1 MGEFFQGVIDF
12 LFDPSCTFHALYK
25 GSLKNPLAF
34 LGGLGIVLF
43 VFDNYFFA
51 RRIAGEYSEK
61 KIREEE
67 AKDGQKKKE
76 DEEAYK
82 KLTEEGDI
90 LPPPKA

>member
-1 MGEFFQGVIDF
+1 MGEFFQGIIDF
-12 LFDPSCTFHALYK
+12 LFDPNCTFHALYK

-61 KIREEE
+61 KIQEEE
-67 AKDGQKKKE
+67 AKEEQKKKE
-76 DEEAYK
+76 DEEACK
-82 KLTEEGDI
+82 KLAEEV
-90 LPPPKA
+90 KAHWFSKH

>member
-61 KIREEE
+61 KIQEE

-82 KLTEEGDI
+82 KLTEEV
-90 LPPPKA
+90 KAHWFSKH

>member
-67 AKDGQKKKE
+67 AKEEQKKKE

-82 KLTEEGDI
+82 KLTEEV
-90 LPPPKA
+90 KAHWFSKH